1 MMLSRDWWETKSS
14 ALDAYTM
21 SPTVGPVMI
30 GYLALKA
37 MTFEWG
43 SDFVFGL
50 AGSDRMHGGGFVPGS
65 EIQAG
70 DQDFCD
76 GGYPFPDD
84 LDQYVDCPH

>member
-1 MMLSRDWWETKSS
+1 
-14 ALDAYTM
+14 
-21 SPTVGPVMI
+21 
-30 GYLALKA
+30 

-50 AGSDRMHGGGFVPGS
+50 PGSDRMHGGGFVPGS

-76 GGYPFPDD
+76 GGYPFSGD
-84 LDQYVDCPH
+84 LDQYVNCPH

>member
-1 MMLSRDWWETKSS
+1 
-14 ALDAYTM
+14 
-21 SPTVGPVMI
+21 
-30 GYLALKA
+30 

-50 AGSDRMHGGGFVPGS
+50 PGSDRMHGGGFVPGS

-76 GGYPFPDD
+76 GGYLFSGD